1 MKKKIA
7 LVTGVT
13 GQDGSY
19 LTEFLLKKN
28 YLVYGLKRRSSSF
41 NTQRIDHLYKDYQ
54 EKNNFIPIYG
64 DLTDSTNILRVIQN
78 TKPDEVY
85 NLGAQSHVHTSF
97 ETPEYTA
104 NSDAIGALRILETI
118 RILNL
123 QKKIK
128 FYQAS
133 TSEIF
138 GNTKA
143 PQNEKTIFKPES
155 PYATAKLYAYWIT
168 INYRNAYN
176 IFACNGI
183 LFNHES
189 IRRGETFVTRK
200 ITRAVAEIF
209 LGKRKM
215 FYLGNLEAKRDW
227 GYAPEYVVSMWKMLQ
242 QQKPDDYVIATGK
255 STSVRSFV
263 EKSFEVLNIKIGWKG
278 TGLNEV
284 GYNLKNNQILVK
296 IDKNY
301 FRPNEVHTLRGDYS
315 KAKKRLGW
323 EPKISLNTII
333 KEMIHHDLEA
343 IKKNIFK
350 SHK

>member
-1 MKKKIA
+1 MIKIWKKKIA

-78 TKPDEVY
+78 TKPDEIY

-168 INYRNAYN
+168 INYRKAYN

-242 QQKPDDYVIATGK
+242 QQKTDDYVIAQG
-255 STSVRSFV
+255 
-263 EKSFEVLNIKIGWKG
+263 
-278 TGLNEV
+278 
-284 GYNLKNNQILVK
+284 
-296 IDKNY
+296 
-301 FRPNEVHTLRGDYS
+301 
-315 KAKKRLGW
+315 
-323 EPKISLNTII
+323 
-333 KEMIHHDLEA
+333 
-343 IKKNIFK
+343 
-350 SHK
+350 